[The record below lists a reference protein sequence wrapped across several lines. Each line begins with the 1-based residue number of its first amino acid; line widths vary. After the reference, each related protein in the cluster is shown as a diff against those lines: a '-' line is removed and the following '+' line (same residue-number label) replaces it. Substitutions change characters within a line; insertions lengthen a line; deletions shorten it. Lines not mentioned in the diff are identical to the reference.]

1 MRNFNR
7 DDRKGGGRSF
17 GGKSFGRRDS
27 GPVTM
32 HQAVCS
38 NCGASCEVPFQPN
51 GSKPVFCN
59 NCFRGKRDDRD
70 SRDTRDSSRPSQLD
84 EINAKLDRILTA
96 LKA

>member
-7 DDRKGGGRSF
+7 DDRRGGGRSF
-17 GGKSFGRRDS
+17 GGKSFGGRDS
-27 GPVTM
+27 GPATM
-32 HQAVCS
+32 YPAVCS
-38 NCGASCEVPFQPN
+38 NCNQPCQVPFQPN

-59 NCFRGKRDDRD
+59 NCFKGKRDNRD
-70 SRDTRDSSRPSQLD
+70 NRDTQTNSQPSQLD

>member
-7 DDRKGGGRSF
+7 DDRRGGGRSF
-17 GGKSFGRRDS
+17 GGKSLGRRDS

-32 HQAVCS
+32 HQSVCS
-38 NCGASCEVPFQPN
+38 NCGQSCEVPFQPT

-59 NCFRGKRDDRD
+59 NCFRDKRGGGRDDRD
-70 SRDTRDSSRPSQLD
+70 NSRPSQLD
-84 EINAKLDRILTA
+84 EINAKLDRILAT